1 MGAIVEFKAVT
12 DLATQYGLDAGAFI
26 TSVRAVAMPKDHSDQ
41 ELVSCLLVAREHGLN
56 PLTKEIFFMRTRTC
70 IQPIVS
76 VDGWIRKC
84 NEHPQFDGVE
94 FEDERDGAKIVAM
107 TCKMYRKDRT
117 RPVAVTEYLDE
128 CLAVGGA
135 VWKTNPKRML
145 RNRTYCQ
152 AARMAFGFAG
162 IMEPDE
168 FQQWQDNPQLQEPI
182 DITPPDPR
190 NGEQLV
196 MRGET
201 RKRPSSGAFKDTG
214 GADKFNAL
222 SAELE
227 SAETVDELEKCYD
240 AFALDGTPWAAF
252 PAGWARLLQERY
264 YYRKV
269 ALETPAEPEDE
280 PLADQD
286 GFLASLEESLNCAGT
301 TAEVKEIIECN
312 ADLTLRLSPANRL
325 KVARMYEGAM
335 Q

>member
-1 MGAIVEFKAVT
+1 
-12 DLATQYGLDAGAFI
+12 
-26 TSVRAVAMPKDHSDQ
+26 
-41 ELVSCLLVAREHGLN
+41 
-56 PLTKEIFFMRTRTC
+56 
-70 IQPIVS
+70 
-76 VDGWIRKC
+76 
-84 NEHPQFDGVE
+84 
-94 FEDERDGAKIVAM
+94 M

-227 SAETVDELEKCYD
+227 SAETVDDLEKCYD

-286 GFLASLEESLNCAGT
+286 GFISAIEESIAAAVT
-301 TAEVKEIIECN
+301 VDEIKEIIECN
-312 ADLTLRLSPANRL
+312 ADLVPRLSPENRL
-325 KVARMYEGAM
+325 TVARIYEGAM